1 MNNAIKVITDAPL
14 TKQTQAQ
21 FAGQVVTAILD
32 GEVNPLDVDIYLKAF
47 EESIA
52 LIRKDE
58 RVKRAVQDEAEKYPE
73 KTFEYHGIE
82 VTRSTRT
89 TYDYATS
96 KDSVWVELKDRELEV
111 KGELKKREALLK
123 AIPRNGMIVS
133 ALTGEVIM
141 APEPKSQNII
151 SIKFK

>member
-14 TKQTQAQ
+14 TKQTQAR
-21 FAGQVVTAILD
+21 FADQVVTAILD

-73 KTFEYHGIE
+73 KTFIIHGVE
-82 VTRSTRT
+82 VSKAYRT
-89 TYDYATS
+89 NYDFDACG
-96 KDSVWVELKDRELEV
+96 DSVID
-111 KGELKKREALLK
+111 ELKKEEAALKKRIRERQALLR
-123 AIPRNGMIVS
+123 AIPEGQTIAS
-133 ALTGEVIM
+133 PETGELVYPPQTKGQAFLQI
-141 APEPKSQNII
+141 E
-151 SIKFK
+151 FK